1 MLMFK
6 QHLSTTILLVDFV
19 GSACAQDYPVKP
31 IRIISPFAA
40 GGPADAPARWIA
52 AKLTR
57 SLGQQFIVDSRGG
70 ASTIIGTDL
79 VAKSTSDGY
88 TLLFTTVSFIL
99 TGVTAANPPFDP
111 VRDFA
116 PLTPVSN
123 TASILV
129 VGPALPVKS
138 MRDLVEHA
146 RRNPGKV
153 KYASSGTG
161 GILHLYGELLE
172 VMANVDMLHVPYKGG
187 GPAAA
192 SVLGGEVEVSFVG
205 LSGVLPLLKSGKVT
219 PLAVASGAR
228 SPALPEVPTMAEAG
242 IKGFDAVSSRYQMFA
257 PAGTPEPVLS
267 KLHAAIVEAVHA
279 PDTHQKFAD
288 FGMEP
293 FSSSRAEHA
302 AYMKAQI
309 ALWTKIAH
317 AAGMKPQ

>member
-6 QHLSTTILLVDFV
+6 GCLLVKILLLTFV
-19 GSACAQDYPVKP
+19 VSAYAQDYPVKP

-40 GGPADAPARWIA
+40 GGPADAPARWVA

-57 SLGQQFIVDSRGG
+57 TLGQQFIVDSRGG

-99 TGVTAANPPFDP
+99 TGVTAAHPPFDP
-111 VRDFA
+111 IRDFA

-123 TASILV
+123 TASILIA
-129 VGPALPVKS
+129 GPALPIKS
-138 MRDLVEHA
+138 MRELVEHA
-146 RRNPGKV
+146 RGNPGKV

-161 GILHLYGELLE
+161 GILHLYGELLK
-172 VMANVDMLHVPYKGG
+172 VMANIDMLHVPYKGG

-205 LSGVLPLLKSGKVT
+205 LSGVLPLLKSGKIT
-219 PLAVASGAR
+219 PLAVASGTR
-228 SPALPEVPTMAEAG
+228 TQALPEVPTMAEAG
-242 IKGFDAVSSRYQMFA
+242 IKGFEAVSSRYQMLA
-257 PAGTPEPVLS
+257 PARTPEPVLS
-267 KLHAAIVEAVHA
+267 KLHAAIVEAVHT
-279 PDTHQKFAD
+279 PDTHQRFAD
-288 FGMEP
+288 LGMEP
-293 FSSSRAEHA
+293 FSSSRAQHA
-302 AYMKAQI
+302 EYIRSQI
-309 ALWTKIAH
+309 ALWTKIAN

>member
-161 GILHLYGELLE
+161 GILHLYGELLK

-192 SVLGGEVEVSFVG
+192 SVLGGEIEVSFVG
-205 LSGVLPLLKSGKVT
+205 LSGVLPLLKSGKII

-228 SPALPEVPTMAEAG
+228 SPALPDVPTMAEAG
-242 IKGFDAVSSRYQMFA
+242 IKGFEAVSSRYQMFA

-267 KLHAAIVEAVHA
+267 KLHAAIVEVVHA
-279 PDTHQKFAD
+279 PDTHQQFSAL
-288 FGMEP
+288 GMEP
-293 FSSSRAEHA
+293 FSSTRADHA
-302 AYMKAQI
+302 VYVAAQI
-309 ALWTKIAH
+309 EFWKKIAH
-317 AAGMKPQ
+317 AAGMRPQ